1 MAAKHNLSL
10 EILETGNPKLFR
22 VSDTSFYSPDIPV
35 ECATLEILSPGF
47 NNPAVLENVIPGFNY
62 MVNACT
68 LGQQTVGCSSDNFG
82 TIADGVYVV
91 RYSLSP
97 NDKVFV
103 EYNFLRMTGGL
114 NLYYSK
120 LAALE
125 VKACEPDRETKNI
138 LSEMRLIKS
147 MFDAAKAKVEYC
159 HTPREGLELYT
170 YALRRLEK
178 VCV

>member
-1 MAAKHNLSL
+1 
-10 EILETGNPKLFR
+10 
-22 VSDTSFYSPDIPV
+22 
-35 ECATLEILSPGF
+35 
-47 NNPAVLENVIPGFNY
+47 

-68 LGQQTVGCSSDNFG
+68 LGQQTVGCSSTNFG

-91 RYSLSP
+91 RYSVSP

-103 EYNFLRMTGGL
+103 QYNFLRMTGGL
-114 NLYYSK
+114 NLYYAK
-120 LAALE
+120 LAGLE
-125 VKACEPDRETKNI
+125 VKACEPSIETKNI

-159 HTPREGLELYT
+159 HTPKEGLELYT